1 MPRSRALCA
10 DGFWLDW
17 ASCTASTL
25 HSFVH
30 VRSRLVHGPF
40 PFSVGAT
47 LSSVPSTSF
56 WVKTRIEGKDLLQ
69 ADLMLPAIGQMILV
83 HPAFFIAERKIAE
96 LHLMRIVAE
105 ADSLWFPYPV
115 GLSSHEEL
123 MQVLIR
129 PAKSDLK
136 CVMKPSNGAALR
148 TRRRRQVIQ

>member
-1 MPRSRALCA
+1 MCA
-10 DGFWLDW
+10 DDFWLDW

-47 LSSVPSTSF
+47 LSSLPSTSF

-69 ADLMLPAIGQMILV
+69 ADLMLPAIGQIILV
-83 HPAFFIAERKIAE
+83 HPAFFTAERKIAE

-105 ADSLWFPYPV
+105 ADSPLV
-115 GLSSHEEL
+115 SISCRASLE
-123 MQVLIR
+123 
-129 PAKSDLK
+129 
-136 CVMKPSNGAALR
+136 
-148 TRRRRQVIQ
+148 